1 MYNSSEMQAKLVRI
15 LKRKVRER
23 RVNGERME
31 TEWFNFQFFV
41 ENREK
46 GEQIVSDLTITCN
59 S

>member
-1 MYNSSEMQAKLVRI
+1 MQAKLVRI

-46 GEQIVSDLTITCN
+46 GEQIASYLHITFN